1 MALANK
7 ERPAMLAKDI
17 SAIAT
22 SVMPEQKA
30 KILHSAPSRRPTGP
44 VGADESSAA
53 CKRSAKGASKKY
65 QYTHEIIDAPSKG
78 AFLTPKKKAELPP
91 PFGAERTVT
100 L

>member
-1 MALANK
+1 
-7 ERPAMLAKDI
+7 MLAKDI

-44 VGADESSAA
+44 IGADESSAA

-65 QYTHEIIDAPSKG
+65 QYTHEIIDSLFNG
-78 AFLTPKKKAELPP
+78 AFLKPKKKAESPP
-91 PFGAERTVT
+91 PFGADRAITS
-100 L
+100 